1 MTPTLSAPARVARRP
16 APGWPWWIVFGVVLP
31 PTVVIIVIVSFVASG
46 AYYGLADQQRL
57 LGNSAVVTGTFL
69 DSDALDG
76 VPTIEATYTATL
88 PDTAPG
94 DLAGSMQELDG
105 VRNTGFPPS
114 DDFPPTQDFLV
125 SYTDNRVVVEDF
137 GDPGSIDL
145 VTDSSIADN
154 QRTVDSYSTQLVVL
168 YIWLG
173 LVLTVVPTIAITLSV
188 RRRRAAR

>member
-188 RRRRAAR
+188 RRRRAAW

>member
-125 SYTDNRVVVEDF
+125 SYTDNRAVVEDF

-154 QRTVDSYSTQLVVL
+154 QRTVDSYSTQLVAL

>member
-154 QRTVDSYSTQLVVL
+154 QRTVDSYSTQLVAL

>member
-31 PTVVIIVIVSFVASG
+31 TTVVIIVIVSFVASG

-154 QRTVDSYSTQLVVL
+154 QRTVDSYSTQLVAL